1 MRTITKS
8 KEPKEWT
15 EYRLTP
21 NTDYQSIP
29 ELRQSLLEEQGYIC
43 AYCMRRIPHKDR
55 NSKEDSRID
64 HILSRENHPDKKL
77 DYQNMVICCPGAIS
91 EDFHCDKSKGEKDV
105 TFSLFNDSLVQTIKY
120 HTKSGKIE
128 SSNPT
133 WNTEINDI
141 LNLNN
146 EKLKVNRQEA
156 LNGIIES
163 LNGKHWKSVDIR
175 KKLIEWDSKNK
186 KGMFKPY
193 CGIIVWYL
201 NKKLRLIDER

>member
-1 MRTITKS
+1 MRKITKS

-15 EYRLTP
+15 KYRLTP
-21 NTDYQSIP
+21 NTNYQSIP
-29 ELRQSLLEEQGYIC
+29 ELRLSLLEEQGYIC
-43 AYCMRRIPHKDR
+43 AYCMRRIPHKDG
-55 NSKEDSRID
+55 NSNEDSRID

-91 EDFHCDKSKGEKDV
+91 EDFHCDKSKGEKDI

-128 SSNPT
+128 SSNST

-146 EKLKVNRQEA
+146 KKLKVNRQEA
-156 LNGIIES
+156 LNGVIES
-163 LNGKHWKSVDIR
+163 LTGKHWKSVDIR